1 MSVVTVVEENA
12 EKLTRLEKS
21 VGRVIHILEGE
32 GESAPGLMARLL
44 IVERALWGKNNQDGI
59 VQKVGILWRMHVWV
73 LCTLS
78 GLAGFALREIVRLIW
93 KI

>member
-1 MSVVTVVEENA
+1 MTVVEENA

-21 VGRVIHILEGE
+21 VGRIIHILEGE
-32 GESAPGLMARLL
+32 GDSAPGLMARLSIL
-44 IVERALWGKNNQDGI
+44 ERVLWGKNNQDGI
-59 VQKVGILWRMHVWV
+59 VQKVNILWRMHVWV

-93 KI
+93 KV